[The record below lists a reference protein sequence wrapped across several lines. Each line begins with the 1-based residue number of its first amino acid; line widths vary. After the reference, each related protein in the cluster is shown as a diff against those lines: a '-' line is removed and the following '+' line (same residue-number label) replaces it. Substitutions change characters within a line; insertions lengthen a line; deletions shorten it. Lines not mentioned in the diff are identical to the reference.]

1 MKLKNVAVA
10 VVALALAAGMTAC
23 GGSAS
28 STAASSTSE
37 AVSSSVA
44 ASSEAASSEAAS
56 SEAETESASS
66 EAASS
71 EAVSTEEAASA
82 DAATVTTVN
91 AGKLTMSTNAAFP
104 PYEMTTDAGDFE
116 GIDIEVAGAIAKK
129 LGLELQVDDMD
140 FDAAL
145 LAAQNGKSDMVMAG
159 VTVTDERLKVM
170 DFSDTYAEG
179 IQSIIVPEGSDI
191 ATADDLSGKAIGTQ
205 RGTTGYLYCTDD
217 FGEENVIAYDDGLTA
232 VQALNN
238 GQVDA
243 VVIDN
248 APAQEF
254 VAANPGLKI
263 LDTAYAQEDYAI
275 GVAKGNTQ
283 LLDAINGA
291 LEELQADGTLQAIV
305 DKYITAE

>member
-1 MKLKNVAVA
+1 MNTQYQNFGEFLQRKRTEKQITLRKMAEMIGITAPYLTDIEKDRRNPPEMEKLELISQILMLNDEDK
-10 VVALALAAGMTAC
+10 
-23 GGSAS
+23 
-28 STAASSTSE
+28 
-37 AVSSSVA
+37 
-44 ASSEAASSEAAS
+44 
-56 SEAETESASS
+56 
-66 EAASS
+66 
-71 EAVSTEEAASA
+71 
-82 DAATVTTVN
+82 TTMYDL
-91 AGKLTMSTNAAFP
+91 AGK
-104 PYEMTTDAGDFE
+104 
-116 GIDIEVAGAIAKK
+116 K
-129 LGLELQVDDMD
+129 
-140 FDAAL
+140 
-145 LAAQNGKSDMVMAG
+145 
-159 VTVTDERLKVM
+159 
-170 DFSDTYAEG
+170 
-179 IQSIIVPEGSDI
+179 
-191 ATADDLSGKAIGTQ
+191 IGTQ
-205 RGTTGYLYCTDD
+205 RGTTGYIYCSDD
-217 FGEENVIAYDDGLTA
+217 FGDDAVVAYDNGLTA

>member
-1 MKLKNVAVA
+1 MKKISRRSFLAAAAVSA
-10 VVALALAAGMTAC
+10 AALALTAC

-28 STAASSTSE
+28 TASS
-37 AVSSSVA
+37 AAASSVA
-44 ASSEAASSEAAS
+44 ASSEAASTSAAA
-56 SEAETESASS
+56 AEL
-66 EAASS
+66 
-71 EAVSTEEAASA
+71 
-82 DAATVTTVN
+82 TTVE
-91 AGKLTMSTNAAFP
+91 AGKLTMATNATFP
-104 PYEMTTDAGDFE
+104 PYEMTTDAGTIE
-116 GIDIEVAGAIAKK
+116 GIDVDTAQAIAEK
-129 LGLELQVDDMD
+129 LGLELQIDDMD

-145 LAAQNGKSDMVMAG
+145 LSVQQGKADIAMAG
-159 VTVTDERLKVM
+159 ITVTDERMAVM
-170 DFSDTYAEG
+170 SFSDSYATG
-179 IQSIIVPEGSDI
+179 IQSVIVPEGSDI
-191 ATADDLSGKAIGTQ
+191 ASVDDLAGKKIGTQ

-217 FGEENVIAYDDGLTA
+217 FGEENVIAYDNGLTA

-291 LEELQADGTLQAIV
+291 LEELQDDGTLQAIV

>member
-1 MKLKNVAVA
+1 MKKLT
-10 VVALALAAGMTAC
+10 ALMLSSAMMLSLAAC

-28 STAASSTSE
+28 TDT
-37 AVSSSVA
+37 
-44 ASSEAASSEAAS
+44 ASSEAV
-56 SEAETESASS
+56 SS

-71 EAVSTEEAASA
+71 EAVSTAEAAP
-82 DAATVTTVN
+82 AALTTVT

-104 PYEMTTDAGDFE
+104 PYEMTTDSGDFE
-116 GIDIEVAGAIAKK
+116 GIDVEVAAAIAEK

-145 LAAQNGKSDMVMAG
+145 LAAQNGKSDIVMAG
-159 VTVTDERLKVM
+159 VTVTDERQKVM

-179 IQSIIVPEGSDI
+179 IQSIIVPEDSDI
-191 ATADDLSGKAIGTQ
+191 ASADDLTGKAIGTQ
-205 RGTTGYLYCTDD
+205 RGTTGYIYCTDD
-217 FGEENVIAYDDGLTA
+217 FGEDNVIAYDDGLTA

-248 APAQEF
+248 APAKEF
-254 VAANPGLKI
+254 VEANPGLKI

-275 GVAKGNTQ
+275 GVAKGNTE
-283 LLDAINGA
+283 LLNAINGA
-291 LEELQADGTLQAIV
+291 LEELQQDGTLQAIV
-305 DKYITAE
+305 DKYINAE

>member
-1 MKLKNVAVA
+1 MKKLT
-10 VVALALAAGMTAC
+10 ALMLSSAMMLSLAAC

-28 STAASSTSE
+28 T
-37 AVSSSVA
+37 

-56 SEAETESASS
+56 SEETS

-71 EAVSTEEAASA
+71 EAASESA
-82 DAATVTTVN
+82 DAAELTTVT

-104 PYEMTTDAGDFE
+104 PYEMTADDGSFE
-116 GIDIEVAGAIAKK
+116 GIDIEVAAAIADK

-159 VTVTDERLKVM
+159 VTVTDERQKVM

-179 IQSIIVPEGSDI
+179 IQSVIVPEDSDI
-191 ATADDLSGKAIGTQ
+191 ASVDDLAGKTIGTQ
-205 RGTTGYLYCTDD
+205 RGTTGYIYCTDD
-217 FGEENVIAYDDGLTA
+217 FGEDSVVAYDNGLTA

-248 APAQEF
+248 APAKEF
-254 VAANPGLKI
+254 VAANTGLKI

-275 GVAKGNTQ
+275 GVAKGNTA

-291 LEELQADGTLQAIV
+291 LEELQADGTLQSIV
-305 DKYITAE
+305 DKYIKAE